1 MIEFIYPVFFW
12 ILVLEVAIFCF
23 LNLPSPRGW
32 KGAVVKFINTNVYV
46 KKFLKVH
53 FWLCLIA
60 CFFFYD
66 CYQTEA
72 RYKKEK
78 DRLKSTSMG

>member
-32 KGAVVKFINTNVYV
+32 KGAVVKFINTNVYA